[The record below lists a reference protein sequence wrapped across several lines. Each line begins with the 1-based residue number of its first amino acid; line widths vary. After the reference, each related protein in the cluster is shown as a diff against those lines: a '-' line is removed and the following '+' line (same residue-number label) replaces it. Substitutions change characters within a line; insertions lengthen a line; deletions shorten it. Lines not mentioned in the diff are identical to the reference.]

1 MKFIPTIGLEV
12 HVQLNTASKLFST
25 ASTSFGAEAN
35 TEVQTVCLGLPG
47 ALPVL
52 NREAVVKAL
61 KAGLA
66 LEGNIHEKSK
76 FDRKNYFYPD
86 LPKGYQISQFY
97 EPYCTKGK
105 IEIATATGKKTIGI
119 TRIHIEEDAG
129 KLMHSEDPGLHESYV
144 DLNRAGTPLIEI
156 VSEPEIDNSDEAVAY
171 LSELKKI
178 LEYIDV
184 SDCNMEQGSLRV
196 DANVSVRPEG
206 TDRLGT
212 RAEIKNLNSFKS
224 VAAAIEYEIKRQSEI
239 IESGGKVVQETRL
252 YNAARNTTA
261 AMRSKE
267 EAHDYRYFPDP
278 DLVPLILRADDISR
292 VRSELPELAHQ
303 KRKRYTSEFEIPE
316 YDANV
321 LTADRPTALYFED
334 VVKAGAPPKKAS
346 NWVMVEMLAITK
358 EKHCGLTDLFPPKYL
373 SELIALIENGS
384 ISGKIAKEVF
394 AEMVSSKK
402 AATDI
407 VKEKGLTQISDEG
420 AILEIVKNV
429 LAEHPAS
436 VADFKAGKDRALKHL
451 QGEIMKK
458 TKGKVN
464 PQLANKLLTET
475 LQKS

>member
-1 MKFIPTIGLEV
+1 MTACFEVGLEPMKFIPTIGLEV

-25 ASTSFGAEAN
+25 AATSFGAEAN

-66 LEGNIHEKSK
+66 LEGQIHEKSK

-86 LPKGYQISQFY
+86 LPKGYQISQFF

-105 IEIATATGKKTIGI
+105 IEISTDAGKKTIGI

-129 KLMHSEDPGLHESYV
+129 KLMHSEDPALHESYV

-171 LSELKKI
+171 LIELKKI

-196 DANVSVRPEG
+196 DANISIRPEG
-206 TDRLGT
+206 ADRLGT

-239 IESGGKVVQETRL
+239 IESGGKVIQETRL

-278 DLVPLILRADDISR
+278 DR
-292 VRSELPELAHQ
+292 
-303 KRKRYTSEFEIPE
+303 
-316 YDANV
+316 
-321 LTADRPTALYFED
+321 
-334 VVKAGAPPKKAS
+334 
-346 NWVMVEMLAITK
+346 
-358 EKHCGLTDLFPPKYL
+358 
-373 SELIALIENGS
+373 
-384 ISGKIAKEVF
+384 
-394 AEMVSSKK
+394 
-402 AATDI
+402 
-407 VKEKGLTQISDEG
+407 
-420 AILEIVKNV
+420 
-429 LAEHPAS
+429 
-436 VADFKAGKDRALKHL
+436 
-451 QGEIMKK
+451 
-458 TKGKVN
+458 
-464 PQLANKLLTET
+464 
-475 LQKS
+475 

>member
-12 HVQLNTASKLFST
+12 HCQLNTQSKLFSP
-25 ASTSFGAEAN
+25 AATSFGADAN

-52 NREAVVKAL
+52 NYGAVTKAVR
-61 KAGLA
+61 AGLA
-66 LEGNIHEKSK
+66 VEGTIHERSK

-86 LPKGYQISQFY
+86 LPKGYQISQFF

-105 IEIATATGKKTIGI
+105 IVIDTEGGKKTIRI

-129 KLMHSEDPGLHESYV
+129 KLMHSEDPSVHESYV

-156 VSEPEIDNSDEAVAY
+156 VSEPDIDNSDEAVAY
-171 LSELKKI
+171 LTELKKI

-206 TDRLGT
+206 TDKLGT
-212 RAEIKNLNSFKS
+212 RVEIKNLNSFKS
-224 VAAAIEYEIKRQSEI
+224 VKAAIEYEIARQSEL

-252 YNAARNTTA
+252 YNAARDATA
-261 AMRSKE
+261 SMRSKE

-278 DLVPLILRADDISR
+278 DLVPLILKREEIDRIAKD
-292 VRSELPELAHQ
+292 LPELAHQ
-303 KRKRYTSEFEIPE
+303 KRSRYVSEYGLPE
-316 YDANV
+316 YDAGV
-321 LTADRPTALYFED
+321 LTSERETALYFEE
-334 VVKAGAPPKKAS
+334 VIKAGAPAKKAS
-346 NWVMVEMLAITK
+346 NWVMVEMLAIVK
-358 EKHCGLTDLFPPKYL
+358 EQNKAIGSLFPPTNL
-373 SELIALIENGS
+373 AELIHLIDSGV

-394 AEMVSSKK
+394 AEMVASGKK
-402 AATDI
+402 AKAI
-407 VKEKGLTQISDEG
+407 VDEKGMSQISDEG
-420 AILEIVKNV
+420 AIREIVLAV
-429 LAEHPAS
+429 LGEHPAS

-458 TKGKVN
+458 TRGKVN
-464 PQLANKLLTET
+464 PQVANKLLAEE
-475 LQKS
+475 LAK